1 MTLSYD
7 KVIKDE
13 TADDGSN
20 RTPMIG
26 EAMSDAESIDYPDYQ
41 DYQKSSEVSSNSM
54 VSNSNIANYD
64 TFHEYVDSSVT
75 ADSVQNNS
83 KEETTVN
90 TQERSFIFN
99 RNPSI
104 NLVNVNEKNVDSVT
118 STNQPDVIHKKDM
131 TYDEWQA
138 TAEKIN
144 PINVS
149 SNSGSNVKIELQ
161 TESHSKNVPL
171 LHGI

>member
-1 MTLSYD
+1 MMLSYD

-41 DYQKSSEVSSNSM
+41 DYQKSPSEISSNSM
-54 VSNSNIANYD
+54 ISNLNIANYN
-64 TFHEYVDSSVT
+64 TFHEYEDANVT
-75 ADSVQNNS
+75 ADSIKNNP

-90 TQERSFIFN
+90 TKERSFIFN

-104 NLVNVNEKNVDSVT
+104 NLVNVNEKNVDSIT
-118 STNQPDVIHKKDM
+118 STNQPDVTHKKDM

-144 PINVS
+144 HNKIP
-149 SNSGSNVKIELQ
+149 SNSNVKIELQ

-171 LHGI
+171 LRGI